1 MTNIISRP
9 GDPHIINLQRNSV
22 FPGVYDPQGRKISL
36 HLDQENRLYYYLI
49 KDGLISDPIYVST
62 MSEGELITSRNHTSQ
77 VNIGCIKKGDVIT
90 KGSTLDD
97 VLFQMLEKN
106 DLIPIYPEG
115 EIKLTGTDEGN
126 MIEVTLS
133 GDLVQVTPTLYVS
146 SPGFKNSDGEI
157 KSIPDFEYT
166 ELSGTGTLEIPTNK
180 ESKYTAEFTFKPNK
194 IYAASEYGM
203 GIIVNGEIIPSEA
216 KILDTPISIT
226 KDILVSYKWHFV
238 ILDNVIPQNITY
250 KQIMEASGRISGWI
264 NQQGDTVVKD
274 TLTIEPGKCAVIM
287 CPNFMKF
294 SAKKLG
300 TTVEWNSIEAISG
313 NSQMMIYYINV
324 LPSGRDSE
332 YTNLKIYR

>member
-1 MTNIISRP
+1 MINLMPRP
-9 GDPHIINLQRNSV
+9 SDPHITNSKNSSI
-22 FPGVYDPQGRKISL
+22 FPGVYDPYGRKISL
-36 HLDQENRLYYYLI
+36 HLDQENKLYYYVI
-49 KDGLISDPIYVST
+49 IDGLVTGPIYIS
-62 MSEGELITSRNHTSQ
+62 SSSSGELITSKDHISQ
-77 VNIGCIKKGDVIT
+77 TNVGCIKKGDTI
-90 KGSTLDD
+90 KQGSTLDD

-115 EIKLTGTDEGN
+115 RISLTGTDEGN

-133 GDLVQVTPTLYVS
+133 EKKVQVTPTLYVS
-146 SPGFKNSDGEI
+146 PPGFKNPNGEI
-157 KSIPDFEYT
+157 QIIPDFEYT
-166 ELSGTGTLEIPTNK
+166 ELSGTGILEISTNK

-194 IYAASEYGM
+194 IYVASEYGM

-238 ILDNVIPQNITY
+238 ILDNVVPQNITY

-274 TLTIEPGKCAVIM
+274 TLTIESGKCAVIM